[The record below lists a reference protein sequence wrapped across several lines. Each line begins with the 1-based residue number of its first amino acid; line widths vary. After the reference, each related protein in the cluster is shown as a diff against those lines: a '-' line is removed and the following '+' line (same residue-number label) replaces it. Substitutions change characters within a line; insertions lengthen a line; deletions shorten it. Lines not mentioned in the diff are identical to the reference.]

1 METAGLSVFADVI
14 GMLRQP
20 ISLRTLTGL
29 VVLVMGVLGM
39 SLALITGEIYHRL
52 TLENQRRALAAL
64 AGLAVDEAFG
74 HLEDKTRSL
83 GLSLPTA
90 PGFELA
96 FAARD
101 AAALQKLLDDQFH
114 QYFVTAGEIR
124 LIQLRLYGP
133 DLQLLASATEG
144 LRKFDPAHA
153 ACPGLLERAARRR
166 GPERLRL
173 LSELCADPEPFYS
186 QIVPLGGL
194 RLRGYVEVVADPS
207 YSLESLEKTLGMPL
221 RLSDL
226 GGQQSYRSAAW
237 PVESAMGTVLEVD
250 YPVRNAGGVPVMHLT
265 VLSDVAELH
274 QQLDATL
281 RRILLV
287 ASLITALVAAA
298 AFWFLRHTA
307 LQPIAQLLRQLQA
320 VREGGTGAGESAV
333 APRASAVKELH
344 VLQDLYRSLDQLAY
358 TDPLTLLP
366 NRAQFDEF
374 LDRHTAEE
382 RRRRDQGFAL
392 MITDLNG
399 FKQVNDRYGHP
410 AGDRLLRDVACRL
423 ASVMR
428 TGDVLSRLQTEAGA
442 VPEDDLLAR
451 LGGDE
456 FGALLPGVTG
466 RDAAAAVAE
475 KLLHAMREPFVLD
488 SDHSCT
494 VGLSIGIAFYP
505 ADGGDRT
512 TLVARADA
520 AMYRA
525 KRMGSGYAF
534 AHDDTASLSQSHAR

>member
-1 METAGLSVFADVI
+1 MIA

-20 ISLRTLTGL
+20 VSLRTLTGL

-90 PGFELA
+90 PEFEPA

-133 DLQLLASATEG
+133 DMQLLASATEG

-173 LSELCADPEPFYS
+173 LAELCADPGPFYT

-226 GGQQSYRSAAW
+226 GGQQSYRSPAW
-237 PVESAMGTVLEVD
+237 PVESAMGTVLKVD
-250 YPVRNAGGVPVMHLT
+250 YPVRNAAGVPVMHLT
-265 VLSDVAELH
+265 LLSDVADLH

-281 RRILLV
+281 QRILLV
-287 ASLITALVAAA
+287 ASLITVLVAAA

-320 VREGGTGAGESAV
+320 VRQGGTGAGESA

-366 NRAQFDEF
+366 NRAQFDES

-382 RRRRDQGFAL
+382 RRRRNSDFAL

-423 ASVMR
+423 AGVMR
-428 TGDVLSRLQTEAGA
+428 TGDVLSRLQTEPGGM
-442 VPEDDLLAR
+442 PDEDLLAR

-456 FGALLPGVTG
+456 FGVLLPGVTG
-466 RDAAAAVAE
+466 RAAAAAVAE
-475 KLLHAMREPFVLD
+475 KLLHAMSEPFALD
-488 SDHSCT
+488 GGHTCT

-525 KRMGSGYAF
+525 KRVGSGYAF
-534 AHDDTASLSQSHAR
+534 ARDDTASPPQSHAR